1 MTDGDR
7 IMTRSK
13 KTGRAL
19 DKTSKQEL
27 TDTKKKETPLPD
39 DKKVQY
45 HQQIVTAQYSGPLP
59 DPTSFGKYESILP
72 GSAERILTMAEK
84 EQQHRHQIDD
94 IEVKIESRDSL
105 LGIICGTA
113 LGIGG
118 LIAGSI
124 VVVKVPG
131 LAGTVT
137 GLIFGV
143 SGIGS
148 IAITVIQST
157 RTRRE
162 QKGQ

>member
-19 DKTSKQEL
+19 GKTSKQEL

-39 DKKVQY
+39 EKKVC
-45 HQQIVTAQYSGPLP
+45 QQIVAAQYSGPLP

-72 GSAERILTMAEK
+72 GSAERILAMAEK
-84 EQQHRHQIDD
+84 EQNHRHQIDD